1 MNSATT
7 AATAPTSAAT
17 HATSTH
23 ALSGNYN
30 LAVGY
35 LRAFVTL
42 LVLAHHAALAYHP
55 FPPERTA
62 TLVMQPRWWEAFP
75 VVDPHKWMGWSLF
88 TGFNDVF
95 FMSLMFF
102 LSGLF
107 VTHSLERKGVGM
119 FLRDRLLRLGLPFV
133 VAAAVIAP
141 LAYYP
146 TYLLMPAPA
155 GIAGYWQQWRA
166 LGNWPAGPAWFI
178 WVLLTFD
185 IVAAALFA
193 FAPQVMGWLGRVVSG
208 SPDRPIMLS
217 LTLAAA
223 SAVTYIPMAI
233 HFRSESWSVFGPF
246 FFQTSR
252 LFHYLAYF
260 VIAIGVGAT
269 AMPRG
274 LFDSKAKLARRW
286 PLWTTAMVVIYFAL
300 AAAFITMISG
310 VGKALPWGPLLGILW
325 VLSCAASCFGFM
337 SLFARFATRRVA
349 IFDSLTDNA
358 YGMYL
363 IHYAFVSWLQ
373 YALLPASLSG
383 FVKGVI
389 VTLGTIILSWATMAA
404 LRRIPVVA
412 RVI

>member
-1 MNSATT
+1 MTSVAVEKPVSSAN
-7 AATAPTSAAT
+7 PG
-17 HATSTH
+17 STY
-23 ALSGNYN
+23 ALAGPYN
-30 LAVGY
+30 VSVGY
-35 LRAFVTL
+35 LRAFITL
-42 LVLAHHAALAYHP
+42 LVLAHHSALAYHP
-55 FPPERTA
+55 YPPARFA
-62 TLVMQPRWWEAFP
+62 TLAAQPRWWEAFP

-107 VTHSLERKGVGM
+107 VQHSIERKGLGR

-146 TYLLMPAPA
+146 TYLLLPAPA

-178 WVLLTFD
+178 WVLLAFD
-185 IVAAALFA
+185 VIAAALFA
-193 FAPQVMGWLGRVVSG
+193 FAPKAMAWIGRVVSR
-208 SPDRPIMLS
+208 SSDRPIVLF
-217 LTLAAA
+217 LIVAAV
-223 SAVTYIPMAI
+223 SAVTYIPMALR
-233 HFRSESWSVFGPF
+233 FGADSWSMFGPF

-252 LFHYLAYF
+252 LLHYFAYF
-260 VIAIGVGAT
+260 IIAVGVGAT
-269 AMPRG
+269 AMSRG
-274 LFDSKAKLARRW
+274 FFARTGKLARRW
-286 PLWTTAMVVIYFAL
+286 PLWTTAMLLIYFTL
-300 AAAFITMISG
+300 AATFITMISG
-310 VGKALPWGPLLGILW
+310 VGKSLPWGPLLGILW

-337 SLFARFATRRVA
+337 SFFARFATTRRAV
-349 IFDSLTDNA
+349 FDSLTANA

-373 YALLPASLSG
+373 YALLPTSLSG
-383 FVKGVI
+383 FVKGVL
-389 VTLGTIILSWATMAA
+389 VTLGTIILSWGTTAA
-404 LRRIPVVA
+404 LRRIPAVA

>member
-1 MNSATT
+1 MNSTT
-7 AATAPTSAAT
+7 VIGETTRATAGPA
-17 HATSTH
+17 STH
-23 ALSGNYN
+23 APSGNYN

-35 LRAFVTL
+35 LRAFITL

-55 FPPERTA
+55 FAPERFT
-62 TLVMQPRWWEAFP
+62 TLAAQPRWWEAFP
-75 VVDPHKWMGWSLF
+75 VVDPHKWMGWSFF

-95 FMSLMFF
+95 FMSLMFL

-107 VTHSLERKGVGM
+107 VQHSIERKGVGV

-166 LGNWPAGPAWFI
+166 LGSWPAGPAWFI
-178 WVLLTFD
+178 WLLLAFD

-193 FAPQVMGWLGRVVSG
+193 FAPKVMARLGRVVSG
-208 SPDRPIMLS
+208 SSNRPIVLF
-217 LTLAAA
+217 LLLAAV
-223 SAVTYIPMAI
+223 SAVTYIPLAI
-233 HFRSESWSVFGPF
+233 RFGADSWSMFGPF

-252 LFHYLAYF
+252 LLHYLAYF
-260 VIAIGVGAT
+260 LIAIGVGAT
-269 AMPRG
+269 AMSRG
-274 LFDSKAKLARRW
+274 LFDAKGKLARRW
-286 PLWTTAMVVIYFAL
+286 PLWAAAMVLIYLAL

-310 VGKALPWGPLLGILW
+310 AGKSLPWGPLLGILW

-337 SLFARFATRRVA
+337 SVFARFATRRRAV
-349 IFDSLTDNA
+349 FDSLTENA

-389 VTLGTIILSWATMAA
+389 VTLGTIILSWGTTAA
-404 LRRIPVVA
+404 LRRIPAVA

>member
-1 MNSATT
+1 MNSSIAINHTP
-7 AATAPTSAAT
+7 AASG
-17 HATSTH
+17 ATSTH
-23 ALSGNYN
+23 ASAGGYN

-35 LRAFVTL
+35 LRAFITL
-42 LVLAHHAALAYHP
+42 LVLAHHSVLAYHP
-55 FPPERTA
+55 FAPERFT
-62 TLVMQPRWWEAFP
+62 TLAAQPRWWEAFP
-75 VVDPHKWMGWSLF
+75 VVDPHKWMGWSFF

-95 FMSLMFF
+95 FMSLMFL
-102 LSGLF
+102 LSGMF
-107 VTHSLERKGVGM
+107 VQHSIERKGVGV

-166 LGNWPAGPAWFI
+166 LGSWPAGPAWFI
-178 WVLLTFD
+178 WVLLAFD
-185 IVAAALFA
+185 IVAVALFA
-193 FAPQVMGWLGRVVSG
+193 FAPKVMARLGRVVSG
-208 SPDRPIMLS
+208 SSNRPIVLF
-217 LTLAAA
+217 LLLAAV
-223 SAVTYIPMAI
+223 SAVTYIPLAI
-233 HFRSESWSVFGPF
+233 RFGADSWSMFGPF

-252 LFHYLAYF
+252 LLHYLAYF
-260 VIAIGVGAT
+260 LIAIGVGAT
-269 AMPRG
+269 AMSRG
-274 LFDSKAKLARRW
+274 LFDAKGKLAQRW
-286 PLWTTAMVVIYFAL
+286 PLWSAAMVLIYLAL

-310 VGKALPWGPLLGILW
+310 VGKSLPWGPLLGILW

-337 SLFARFATRRVA
+337 SVFARFATRRRAV
-349 IFDSLTDNA
+349 FDSLTENA

-389 VTLGTIILSWATMAA
+389 VTLGTIILSWATTAA

>member
-1 MNSATT
+1 MTSATATPAT
-7 AATAPTSAAT
+7 AAAPM
-17 HATSTH
+17 TSTN
-23 ALSGNYN
+23 ALAGGYN

-35 LRAFVTL
+35 LRAFITL

-55 FPPERTA
+55 FAPERTA
-62 TLVMQPRWWEAFP
+62 ALVMQPRWWEAFP
-75 VVDPHKWMGWSLF
+75 VVDPHKWTGWSFF

-95 FMSLMFF
+95 FMSLMFL

-107 VTHSLERKGVGM
+107 VQHSLERKGVGV
-119 FLRDRLLRLGLPFV
+119 FLRDRLVRLGLPFV
-133 VAAAVIAP
+133 IAAAVIAP

-155 GIAGYWQQWRA
+155 GIAGYWQQWHA

-178 WVLLTFD
+178 WILLAFD

-193 FAPQVMGWLGRVVSG
+193 FAPQVMAWLGRVVSG
-208 SPDRPIMLS
+208 SSNRPIALF
-217 LTLAAA
+217 LLLAAVL
-223 SAVTYIPMAI
+223 AVTYIPMAI
-233 HFRSESWSVFGPF
+233 RFGADSWSMFGPF

-260 VIAIGVGAT
+260 LLAMAVGAT
-269 AMPRG
+269 ALPRG
-274 LFDSKAKLARRW
+274 LFDAKGKLARHW
-286 PLWTTAMVVIYFAL
+286 PLWTTALVLIYFAL

-310 VGKALPWGPLLGILW
+310 AGKSLPWGPLLGMLW

-337 SLFARFATRRVA
+337 SLFARFATRRIA
-349 IFDSLTDNA
+349 AFDSLTENA

-363 IHYAFVSWLQ
+363 VHYAFVSWLQ

-383 FVKGVI
+383 FAKGVI
-389 VTLGTIILSWATMAA
+389 VTLCTIILSWATTAA
-404 LRRIPVVA
+404 LRRIPAVA

>member
-1 MNSATT
+1 MNSATVT
-7 AATAPTSAAT
+7 SPNATSIEA
-17 HATSTH
+17 STH
-23 ALSGNYN
+23 ALSGKYY

-35 LRAFVTL
+35 LRAFITL
-42 LVLAHHAALAYHP
+42 LVLAHHSVLAYHP
-55 FPPERTA
+55 FPPARNSTLTA
-62 TLVMQPRWWEAFP
+62 QPRWWLAFP
-75 VVDPHKWMGWSLF
+75 VVDPHKWTGWSF
-88 TGFNDVF
+88 FNGFNDVF

-107 VTHSLERKGVGM
+107 VSHSIERKGVGV

-133 VAAAVIAP
+133 VATLITP

-155 GIAGYWQQWRA
+155 GIAGYWQQWRG

-178 WVLLTFD
+178 WLLLAFD
-185 IVAAALFA
+185 IIAAALFA
-193 FAPQVMGWLGRVVSG
+193 LAPRVMAWLGRVVSG
-208 SPDRPIMLS
+208 SPDRPIVLF
-217 LTLAAA
+217 LLLAAV

-233 HFRSESWSVFGPF
+233 HFGSEGWSVFGPF

-252 LFHYLAYF
+252 LFHYFAYF
-260 VIAIGVGAT
+260 LIAIGVGAT
-269 AMPRG
+269 AVSRG
-274 LFDSKAKLARRW
+274 LFARDGKLARRW
-286 PLWTTAMVVIYFAL
+286 PLWTNAMVLVYLAL

-310 VGKALPWGPLLGILW
+310 VGKSLPWGPLLGSLW

-337 SLFARFATRRVA
+337 SFFVRFATRRRGV
-349 IFDSLTDNA
+349 FDSLTGNA

-383 FVKGVI
+383 FVKGVV
-389 VTLGTIILSWATMAA
+389 VTLGTIILSWATTAG
-404 LRRIPVVA
+404 LRRIPAVA

>member
-1 MNSATT
+1 MNPT
-7 AATAPTSAAT
+7 AITDTRTRAADDVK
-17 HATSTH
+17 STH
-23 ALSGNYN
+23 APSGSYN

-35 LRAFVTL
+35 LRAFITL
-42 LVLAHHAALAYHP
+42 LVVAHHAVLAYHP
-55 FPPERTA
+55 FPPARFA
-62 TLVMQPRWWEAFP
+62 TLTAQPRWWEAFP
-75 VVDPHKWMGWSLF
+75 VVDPHKWTGWSF
-88 TGFNDVF
+88 FVGFNDIF

-107 VTHSLERKGVGM
+107 VQHSIQRKGVGV

-146 TYLLMPAPA
+146 TYLLMSSPA
-155 GIAGYWQQWRA
+155 GIPGYWRQWRA

-178 WVLLTFD
+178 WVLLAFD
-185 IVAAALFA
+185 IVAAAMFA
-193 FAPQVMGWLGRVVSG
+193 FAPKVMAWLGRVVSG
-208 SPDRPIMLS
+208 SSNRPIVLF
-217 LTLAAA
+217 LLLAAV

-233 HFRSESWSVFGPF
+233 RFGADSWSMFGPF

-260 VIAIGVGAT
+260 LIAIGVGAT
-269 AMPRG
+269 AMARG
-274 LFDSKAKLARRW
+274 LFDVKGKLARRW
-286 PLWTTAMVVIYFAL
+286 PLWTNAMVLIYIAL

-310 VGKALPWGPLLGILW
+310 VGKSLPWGPLLGILW

-337 SLFARFATRRVA
+337 SLFARFATHRRAV
-349 IFDSLTDNA
+349 FDSLTDNA

-383 FVKGVI
+383 FAKGVL
-389 VTLGTIILSWATMAA
+389 VTLGTIALSWGTTAA
-404 LRRIPVVA
+404 LRRIPAVA

>member
-1 MNSATT
+1 MKTATVT
-7 AATAPTSAAT
+7 TSEPAPAKA
-17 HATSTH
+17 STH
-23 ALSGNYN
+23 AVSGNYY
-30 LAVGY
+30 LAIGY
-35 LRAFVTL
+35 LRAFITL
-42 LVLAHHAALAYHP
+42 LVLSHHAVLAYHP
-55 FPPERTA
+55 FSPAWST
-62 TLVMQPRWWEAFP
+62 TLTTQPRWWEAFP
-75 VVDPHKWMGWSLF
+75 VVDPHKWKGWSLF

-107 VTHSLERKGVGM
+107 VSDSIRRKGVGR
-119 FLRDRLLRLGLPFV
+119 FLRDRLLRLGVPFV
-133 VAAAVIAP
+133 VASAIVAP

-166 LGNWPAGPAWFI
+166 LGNWPSGPAWFI
-178 WVLLTFD
+178 WVLLAFD
-185 IVAAALFA
+185 IVIAGLFA
-193 FAPQVMGWLGRVVSG
+193 FVPKIMEWPGRVVSG
-208 SPDRPIMLS
+208 SSDRPSVLF
-217 LTLAAA
+217 LLVAAV

-233 HFRSESWSVFGPF
+233 QFGSERWSVCGPF

-252 LFHYLAYF
+252 LFHYFAYF

-269 AMPRG
+269 VMSRG
-274 LFDSKAKLARRW
+274 FFAPDSKLARRW
-286 PLWTTAMVVIYFAL
+286 PLWTNAMVLIYFAL
-300 AAAFITMISG
+300 AAAFVTMISG
-310 VGKALPWGPLLGILW
+310 VGKLLPWGPLLGILW

-337 SLFARFATRRVA
+337 SLFARFATRRRVV
-349 IFDSLTDNA
+349 FDSLTDNA

-383 FVKGVI
+383 FVKGVL
-389 VTLGTIILSWATMAA
+389 VTLGTIILSWGATAA
-404 LRRIPVVA
+404 LRRIPAVA